1 MRVIISGATGSIGSM
16 LMARLSKSHDV
27 TGLGRNQNK
36 IKAMSHSYQM
46 QSCDLESKE
55 FGEIIADADCFIHCA
70 AYAAPKGTVTQFQK
84 NVDITDAVIPVL
96 QHHDVFTIFV
106 SSASVFDAMPRDSIM
121 TSPSIRPT
129 SLYSKSK
136 YDAERAVLNSSYEN
150 WTGLRPRAVIGEG
163 DNTVRPRLEK
173 LIKRKKIIIPGRG
186 DALLDYTCM
195 ENFLDCV
202 EAAISAGPQRR
213 FLNVSNGD
221 PRSFKDLITAYSKHK
236 FNLDKA
242 RHVPMLPLRI
252 IATFFPTDRINHY
265 SLDQMSKAMVL
276 DLSETKR
283 LLDWQP
289 RQSLEECLE
298 EL

>member
-1 MRVIISGATGSIGSM
+1 MCI
-16 LMARLSKSHDV
+16 
-27 TGLGRNQNK
+27 
-36 IKAMSHSYQM
+36 
-46 QSCDLESKE
+46 
-55 FGEIIADADCFIHCA
+55 
-70 AYAAPKGTVTQFQK
+70 
-84 NVDITDAVIPVL
+84 
-96 QHHDVFTIFV
+96 
-106 SSASVFDAMPRDSIM
+106 RD
-121 TSPSIRPT
+121 R
-129 SLYSKSK
+129 
-136 YDAERAVLNSSYEN
+136 
-150 WTGLRPRAVIGEG
+150 

-242 RHVPMLPLRI
+242 RHLPMLPLRI

-283 LLDWQP
+283 LLYWQP

-298 EL
+298 ELWWENFRHCGLFIPHQEDSNPEQESRRFRKRGWQNTSKWFARSQGFFLDIGRASLTRIGADFL